1 MSIERDNF
9 GYLDKTFQYRL
20 LNHILHDN
28 QFADSILEILDP
40 NYFDEENL
48 RMVGVVLKDAYDKD
62 ESIPDIASLTARM
75 LDKATDDHKREI
87 VYATL
92 RRVEEA
98 NKNDAIWIKETAIKF
113 CKQQELKKAIKAAE
127 VILERGSLD
136 DYSKIED
143 VIRSA
148 MEKGDNRD
156 NALHICDNIDDIL
169 ADDFRDPILTGI
181 PGLDDLMKGGLAKKE
196 LGVILAAFGI
206 GKEQPNSAKIYTP
219 SGYTTMGLIKVG
231 DKILGSDGKE
241 QNVIGV
247 YPQGFKDIYKIEFN
261 DGTSAECGLDH
272 LWAVNELNQRNRST
286 KKDGKNIRLPNDET
300 FKVLS
305 TGEIMKNIK
314 KWNGRRLNYRIPTIK
329 PVEFNEQELT
339 INPYVLGVLLGDG
352 SMNSSRVTTVDN
364 QIIKELKKYNKLNVR
379 TRCRDFESND
389 IIVKRCIDYVTVLG
403 ISSKLKELELK
414 DKTSSNKFI
423 PKKYLYNSKENR
435 ISLLQGLLD
444 TDGYANSKGRVQYT
458 TVSKQLAD
466 DVRELVLSLGGFCG
480 VRVKQPKYRYKGVIK
495 TGKISYIL
503 TLSIPEEF
511 GIKFFRLKRKQN
523 RVINRSKYAKNKFI
537 KSVSFVRKEEATCI
551 MVDNSDHL
559 YVTNDFI
566 LTHNT
571 TALTKIANTA
581 RNLGKNVLQIIFE
594 DQPKVIQRKHLACW
608 TKINP
613 DDFAANKERIKEI
626 AKEMDAMPGGLVI
639 KKFTSGAT
647 TIPMIRQYIRR
658 LIARGFKPD
667 VVTLDYIDCVIPSTH
682 ESDVNVGE
690 GKVMRQFEALADEFD
705 VAAWTAI
712 QGNRSSIKSEIVESD
727 QMGGSIKR
735 GQIGHFIMSFAKSL
749 DQKVSNRANIAILK
763 SRFSKDGFIITDV
776 VFDNGTL
783 EINMTD
789 ESTISTQVAYGQMK
803 QEQKQNKVTSIF
815 EAAQK
820 RMLDKNK
827 NDLNGL
833 I

>member
-169 ADDFRDPILTGI
+169 ADDFRDPIPTGI

-206 GKEQPNSAKIYTP
+206 GK
-219 SGYTTMGLIKVG
+219 
-231 DKILGSDGKE
+231 
-241 QNVIGV
+241 
-247 YPQGFKDIYKIEFN
+247 
-261 DGTSAECGLDH
+261 
-272 LWAVNELNQRNRST
+272 
-286 KKDGKNIRLPNDET
+286 
-300 FKVLS
+300 
-305 TGEIMKNIK
+305 
-314 KWNGRRLNYRIPTIK
+314 
-329 PVEFNEQELT
+329 
-339 INPYVLGVLLGDG
+339 
-352 SMNSSRVTTVDN
+352 
-364 QIIKELKKYNKLNVR
+364 
-379 TRCRDFESND
+379 
-389 IIVKRCIDYVTVLG
+389 
-403 ISSKLKELELK
+403 
-414 DKTSSNKFI
+414 
-423 PKKYLYNSKENR
+423 
-435 ISLLQGLLD
+435 
-444 TDGYANSKGRVQYT
+444 
-458 TVSKQLAD
+458 
-466 DVRELVLSLGGFCG
+466 
-480 VRVKQPKYRYKGVIK
+480 
-495 TGKISYIL
+495 
-503 TLSIPEEF
+503 
-511 GIKFFRLKRKQN
+511 
-523 RVINRSKYAKNKFI
+523 
-537 KSVSFVRKEEATCI
+537 
-551 MVDNSDHL
+551 
-559 YVTNDFI
+559 
-566 LTHNT
+566 T

-613 DDFAANKERIKEI
+613 DDFAVNKERIKEI

-827 NDLNGL
+827 NDLNEL